1 SEIQQSLQRHATH
14 RKEHRAP
21 GSNGSDSLM
30 VGHWCS
36 MIIGTDPRSRR
47 KDASTMPLTVTSSW
61 PVITR
66 ISVLL
71 LLCGCTAPAAIEP
84 ETAAGC
90 DQMAAQRLVGMARP
104 SDEDAA

>member
-1 SEIQQSLQRHATH
+1 
-14 RKEHRAP
+14 
-21 GSNGSDSLM
+21 
-30 VGHWCS
+30 
-36 MIIGTDPRSRR
+36 
-47 KDASTMPLTVTSSW
+47 MPLTVTSSW

-104 SDEDAA
+104 SDEDAARRTNAKIVRQIAPGQMVTQDYREERVTITTDSTSGRVVAARCG